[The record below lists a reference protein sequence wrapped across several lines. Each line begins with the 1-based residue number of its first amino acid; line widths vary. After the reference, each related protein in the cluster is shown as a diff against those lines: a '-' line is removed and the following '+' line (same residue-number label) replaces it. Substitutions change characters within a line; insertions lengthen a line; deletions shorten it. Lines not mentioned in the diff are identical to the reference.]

1 MDFILYNKHQPLC
14 AVILNTDGTIK
25 KITEVYNEAYA
36 PLGVNL
42 HDRLS
47 LYEWWKGRSIPGS
60 RDGLS
65 KFLSSFKISS
75 STLLPLKS
83 FALSLSDQYWLKP
96 AGAAVSWEQINFF
109 TNSFSKDIGEAFFNP
124 SAQKVDI
131 DFMSPDNTSDGWL
144 KKKWIISEGK
154 RCLVKTGSGPY
165 FQEPFNEAIA
175 SLLVQKLQLPGFVN
189 YQLIE
194 DDDQGYC
201 SICENFITPATELI
215 SAYALH
221 KAFAAKK
228 QQAGFFEQLLTIGER
243 LKIPALREALENM
256 LVLDYLIANKDRHAG
271 NFGFIRNVETLSY
284 IGLAPVYDNGTSL
297 WYDTPEALVGQTV
310 IAQPF
315 ASSHEEQIKLVKNLQ
330 RFNFSALE
338 GVAGELDSLLQ
349 KNIYI
354 SQKRRSKICQ
364 ALNERIE
371 VLKLYQRAA
380 VHAEKAAFFKQLQ
393 LNTEPV
399 FVYYRALAG
408 AEAKRKYNPEL
419 DKKIFQLLLQ
429 DSFSLEQCKKIL
441 LNSPNLKNPR
451 MVDLFIKNCC

>member
-96 AGAAVSWEQINFF
+96 AGAA
-109 TNSFSKDIGEAFFNP
+109 A
-124 SAQKVDI
+124 
-131 DFMSPDNTSDGWL
+131 
-144 KKKWIISEGK
+144 
-154 RCLVKTGSGPY
+154 
-165 FQEPFNEAIA
+165 
-175 SLLVQKLQLPGFVN
+175 
-189 YQLIE
+189 
-194 DDDQGYC
+194 
-201 SICENFITPATELI
+201 
-215 SAYALH
+215 
-221 KAFAAKK
+221 
-228 QQAGFFEQLLTIGER
+228 
-243 LKIPALREALENM
+243 
-256 LVLDYLIANKDRHAG
+256 
-271 NFGFIRNVETLSY
+271 
-284 IGLAPVYDNGTSL
+284 
-297 WYDTPEALVGQTV
+297 
-310 IAQPF
+310 
-315 ASSHEEQIKLVKNLQ
+315 
-330 RFNFSALE
+330 
-338 GVAGELDSLLQ
+338 
-349 KNIYI
+349 
-354 SQKRRSKICQ
+354 
-364 ALNERIE
+364 
-371 VLKLYQRAA
+371 
-380 VHAEKAAFFKQLQ
+380 HAEKAAFFKQLQ

-429 DSFSLEQCKKIL
+429 DGFSLEQCKKIL
-441 LNSPNLKNPR
+441 LNSPNLKNHR